1 MDWFKR
7 AKEGLKPQKRKDM
20 PNLWI
25 KCDGCR
31 EIIYK
36 KEMEK
41 NFHVCTK
48 CGFHFRVQS
57 SDYIEILLDDEKF
70 EEFNS
75 KITPVDFLRFRASK
89 RYSDQIKE
97 SIRKAGVNDAV
108 RTGFGSIY
116 GYAVVMCIMD
126 FNFIGGSM
134 GSVVGEKIAR
144 AADEALRRRLP
155 LIIIS
160 ASGGARMME
169 GALSL
174 MQMAKTSSRLAKL
187 ADAGILYISVLTD
200 PTTGGV
206 TASFAMLGDVILSE
220 PGALIGF
227 AGPRVIKQ
235 TIGQDLPEG
244 FQRAEFQLKHGFLDG
259 VVSRFEMKHKIKQI
273 LDFAVGEYKRGSAN
287 GQVEPATNEAFMK
300 RVTIVDNFERVSP
313 EN

>member
-25 KCDGCR
+25 KCESCQ
-31 EIIYK
+31 EIVYK

-41 NFHVCTK
+41 SFHVCTK
-48 CGFHFRVQS
+48 CGFHFRIKSQ
-57 SDYIEILLDDEKF
+57 DYVRILLDDEKF
-70 EEFNS
+70 EEFNEG
-75 KITPVDFLRFRASK
+75 ITPVDFLRFKASK
-89 RYSDQIKE
+89 RYSDQIRE
-97 SIRKAGVNDAV
+97 SIKKSGVNDAV
-108 RTGFGSIY
+108 RTGFGSIH
-116 GYAVVMCIMD
+116 GYPVVMCVMD

-134 GSVVGEKIAR
+134 GSVVGEKISR
-144 AADEALRRRLP
+144 AADQALLHRIP

-187 ADAGILYISVLTD
+187 ADAGIVYISIITD

-206 TASFAMLGDVILSE
+206 TASFAMLGDIILSE

-235 TIGQDLPEG
+235 TIGQDLPDG
-244 FQRAEFQLKHGFLDG
+244 FQRAEFQLKHGFVDA
-259 VVSRFEMKHKIKQI
+259 VVSRFEMKQKIKQI
-273 LDFAVGEYKRGSAN
+273 LDFAVGEFNKSSAN
-287 GQVEPATNEAFMK
+287 GQIGSASEKSFAKQVTVVE
-300 RVTIVDNFERVSP
+300 NFDRLSS